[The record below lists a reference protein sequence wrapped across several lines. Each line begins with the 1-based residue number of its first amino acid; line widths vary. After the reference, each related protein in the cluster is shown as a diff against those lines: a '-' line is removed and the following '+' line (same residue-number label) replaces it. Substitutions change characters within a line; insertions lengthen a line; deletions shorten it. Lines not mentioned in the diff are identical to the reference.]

1 MRLYARLADFHH
13 CANLTQIE
21 LLLITKAEQQPLPLR
36 NGFNGLN
43 QSVPQAG
50 LDQLVQR
57 AIVRTGRIVVTTGL
71 SNSEAYRARSEWAR
85 SIFRH

>member
-1 MRLYARLADFHH
+1 MRLYARLADFYH

-21 LLLITKAEQQPLPLR
+21 LLLITKAEQQLPPLR

-43 QSVPQAG
+43 QLVPQAG

-57 AIVRTGRIVVTTGL
+57 VIVRTGRIVVTTGL
-71 SNSEAYRARSEWAR
+71 SNLEAHRARSEWAR